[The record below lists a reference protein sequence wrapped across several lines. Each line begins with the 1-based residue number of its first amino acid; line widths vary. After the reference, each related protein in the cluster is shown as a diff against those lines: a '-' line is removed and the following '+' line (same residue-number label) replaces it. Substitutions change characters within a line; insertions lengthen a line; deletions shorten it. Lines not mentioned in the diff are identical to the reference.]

1 MVLEVDSEI
10 LEIYP
15 IMGSIGSKMD
25 KLGKVYVF
33 EDFEISLVVVY
44 YSLSG
49 QSSNEET
56 KKIFNGL

>member
-25 KLGKVYVF
+25 KLRKVYVF

-44 YSLSG
+44 YSLIGSVV
-49 QSSNEET
+49 
-56 KKIFNGL
+56 K